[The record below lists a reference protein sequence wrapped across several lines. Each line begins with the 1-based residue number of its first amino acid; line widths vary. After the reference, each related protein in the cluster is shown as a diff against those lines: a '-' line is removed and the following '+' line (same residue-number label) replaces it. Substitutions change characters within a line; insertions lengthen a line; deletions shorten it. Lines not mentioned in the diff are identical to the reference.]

1 VRVWALDADA
11 YERGD
16 PQLAAIRKVRGYS
29 YEDRIT
35 ITPEALP
42 NYEEKIKGF
51 YQEHLHTDEEI
62 RYVLEGRKGQGS
74 KQGASWQS
82 HLQAKGWPHAQLRST
97 VAGGGAVLRQAAA
110 TTAPHHLPGPSPPCS
125 CPSSCPPAGY
135 FDVRDRQERWVR
147 IWNKRGALLV
157 IPEGIYHRFTLDT
170 GNSITALRLFVGVPV
185 WTPHNRP
192 AEHVPSR
199 SKYLASLGGNVEAS
213 AVLAA

>member
-1 VRVWALDADA
+1 MVEGATAEELALAAELPPNRWPLGPDSPIEAWYMDDSDEDQRLPHRLTPNQPCPAEALHALGVRVWALDADA

-62 RYVLEGRKGQGS
+62 RYVLEGS
-74 KQGASWQS
+74 
-82 HLQAKGWPHAQLRST
+82 
-97 VAGGGAVLRQAAA
+97 
-110 TTAPHHLPGPSPPCS
+110 
-125 CPSSCPPAGY
+125 GY
-135 FDVRDRQERWVR
+135 FDVRDLQERWVR